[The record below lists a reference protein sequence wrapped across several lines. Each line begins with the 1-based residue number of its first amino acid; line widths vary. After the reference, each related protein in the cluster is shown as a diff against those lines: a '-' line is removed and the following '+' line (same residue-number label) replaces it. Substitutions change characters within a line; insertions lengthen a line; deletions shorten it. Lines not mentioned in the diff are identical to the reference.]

1 MLVSLNVWAG
11 LECRFGEVRAA
22 LADFG
27 FTARALVLSVILVP
41 LLALLFSRLIG
52 LGVGFE
58 IGIMLMAV
66 SGGVPF
72 LPLATSNAGGDIR
85 ASVSLVFLLSLVS
98 IFTAPLTLNLLG
110 GAIDI
115 HGLPIGSFI
124 AKLAVFQLVPL
135 LAGTLTA
142 STVRPE
148 LGNALK
154 RVFKTITAVTILV
167 VLVLLG
173 PKVWQALS
181 VVFATKTVLVIAL
194 VIATSMAIAWITG
207 VRDHSKRVVLT
218 DATGLRNPGIALLLA
233 NTSFPGAV
241 TESAIVAYLVL
252 QIFAGVISGMLMKR
266 ARA

>member
-115 HGLPIGSFI
+115 HG
-124 AKLAVFQLVPL
+124 
-135 LAGTLTA
+135 
-142 STVRPE
+142 
-148 LGNALK
+148 
-154 RVFKTITAVTILV
+154 
-167 VLVLLG
+167 
-173 PKVWQALS
+173 
-181 VVFATKTVLVIAL
+181 
-194 VIATSMAIAWITG
+194 
-207 VRDHSKRVVLT
+207 
-218 DATGLRNPGIALLLA
+218 
-233 NTSFPGAV
+233 
-241 TESAIVAYLVL
+241 
-252 QIFAGVISGMLMKR
+252 
-266 ARA
+266 